1 MTGGT
6 GRMSKG
12 SPGRHPGKD
21 TLRRNSTRK
30 DTETGTSA
38 DCSGNDK
45 EVLYSWV
52 QQACGQRF
60 GWRQGGQ
67 RRIMTNREG

>member
-1 MTGGT
+1 MTGDT
-6 GRMSKG
+6 GRMSQG
-12 SPGRHPGKD
+12 SPGRHAAKE
-21 TLRRNSTRK
+21 TLRRNSMKK
-30 DTETGTSA
+30 DMEAGKSA
-38 DCSGNDK
+38 DCSGNNK

-67 RRIMTNREG
+67 GRIMTNRES